1 MVEPEK
7 NEENAVTVESATD
20 NQDITRAEEEDA
32 SDAKDAHQDHLFQI
46 TVKLP
51 HKPYE
56 IPITVSSSEQVQDLR
71 QTIIEQPDTFQYS
84 CFHLEHEGT
93 RINDFVELSEVKEL
107 KADSVIRLVEDPYT
121 EKDARQHTI
130 RVRDLIGAAADRP
143 DTINGLCA
151 GISLHDSITA
161 PYFEATQQ
169 NGTSGNPPPNPAVGY
184 EFEAPPS
191 VQTLLLPKEEP
202 APKTVKAISV
212 SPWNPPPQS
221 LRMKG
226 HLLYLQLTTL
236 EGEQFQITGQDTGF
250 FVNKS
255 SNSKFDPF
263 PRTAPKGASAH
274 SLLTLISK
282 LSPSFDSN
290 FRLLQEYNSRRDPL
304 INFQFTNALPS
315 NPWLVSPSD
324 AALSAHQPDFTR
336 PQESYLISGLENA
349 ETLRDWN
356 EELQGAKELPSKN
369 IQDRVFRERY
379 LSRTFADYTDSAV
392 RGAVL
397 VARGEIAPLNPTE
410 SRDAQIF
417 ISNNVFYSFGADGAE
432 IFTSEGGDAAA
443 RVAVGKDVAGVK
455 LVNQLDVE
463 GLHTPGTVIV
473 DYLGKRIVCQSIV
486 PGIFK
491 QREPGEHQVD
501 YGGVEGRDIVA
512 DNEAFVPAFSKLS
525 KALHVKQHSVW
536 DKEGKKHTLE
546 GSVETKG
553 LLGTDGRKYV
563 LDLYRL
569 TPPDVKWLEDYWRD
583 VPAGEEKPKDADY
596 PHRMAVLRPELVELY
611 WRTQLY
617 VHNAKHVET
626 LAKEKKELESKAEEK
641 KEVETETKPET
652 ETKTN
657 GETEAEGNPQASSI
671 PSFNLSFNPDVYSG
685 QVPQTEDEKKE
696 LMEDEEKVRTLC
708 DYLRNTVIPEF
719 IKDLQEGDVG
729 FPMDGGSLAKL
740 MHKRGI
746 NVRYLGLVAKLAK
759 SQSSRLDALHA
770 LAIQE
775 MIGRAFKHVSS
786 RYLRNLPA
794 PFATSAI
801 AHLLNC
807 LLGTGLNSTPK
818 VELDEDIQSFYPE
831 ADWSCAS
838 ITPDSLAAEIEKE
851 VRLRYRH
858 DLEGNWV
865 SSIKHLQLLREIS
878 LKLGLQLVAKDYKFS
893 SEAASAPLP
902 TTNGTNGTSHGKK
915 KKKLDDQAQANG
927 SSDSLH
933 TKEVHTFEV
942 NDIVNLLPVVKD
954 SCPKSTLAD
963 EALEAGRISI
973 AQDQKELGMELLLES
988 LSLHEQIYGLIHPE
1002 VARVYHQL
1010 AMLYYN
1016 LEQKEAAVE
1025 LARKAVIVSERTL
1038 GLDCNETI
1046 LSYLNLGLFEHGVG
1060 NTSLALAYIKHAL
1073 DLWKLIYGLRHPDS
1087 ITTIN
1092 NAAVMLQGLKLF
1104 HDSRL
1109 WFEKSLEICEGVSG
1123 KDSTN
1128 TATLSFQLAQ
1138 ALALDAEPKAAV
1150 TRMKDAYNIFL
1161 SQLGPDD
1168 RNTKESETWLDTL
1181 TQNAVTIAKHAKD
1194 LQARRSRNITMKP
1207 RVTMGTKPQPQVGQ
1221 SSAEAANGQRDRA
1234 TSATQLDQRSVDEL
1248 IKFIEGGGESARS
1261 PKKRTRGNPKRRA
1274 GASRPT
1280 TAVS

>member
-1 MVEPEK
+1 M
-7 NEENAVTVESATD
+7 
-20 NQDITRAEEEDA
+20 
-32 SDAKDAHQDHLFQI
+32 
-46 TVKLP
+46 
-51 HKPYE
+51 
-56 IPITVSSSEQVQDLR
+56 
-71 QTIIEQPDTFQYS
+71 
-84 CFHLEHEGT
+84 
-93 RINDFVELSEVKEL
+93 ELSEVKGL
-107 KADSVIRLVEDPYT
+107 KLDAVIKLVEDPYT

-161 PYFEATQQ
+161 PYVEAALV
-169 NGTSGNPPPNPAVGY
+169 NGNSSAKASNPAVGY
-184 EFEAPPS
+184 DFEAPAS
-191 VQTLLLPKEEP
+191 FQTILLPRDDP

-212 SPWNPPPQS
+212 SPWNPPPHS

-226 HLLYLQLTTL
+226 HLLYLQLTTV
-236 EGEQFQITGQDTGF
+236 EGEQFQITAQDTGF
-250 FVNKS
+250 YVNRS

-263 PRTAPKGASAH
+263 PRNTPKGASAH
-274 SLLTLISK
+274 SLLSLISK
-282 LSPSFDSN
+282 LSPSFDQN

-315 NPWLVSPSD
+315 NPWLVSASD
-324 AALSAHQPDFTR
+324 ASLSAHQSDLTR
-336 PQESYLISGLENA
+336 PQESYLIAGLENA

-455 LVNQLDVE
+455 LVNQLDIE

-473 DYLGKRIVCQSIV
+473 DHLGKRIVCQSIV

-501 YGGVEGRDIVA
+501 YGGVEGREIVA
-512 DNEAFVPAFSKLS
+512 DNEVFVPVFSKLS
-525 KALHVKQHSVW
+525 KTLHVKKHSVW
-536 DKEGKKHTLE
+536 DKDGKKHTLE

-569 TPPDVKWLEDYWRD
+569 TPPDVKWLEDYWKD
-583 VPAGEEKPKDADY
+583 GSAGEEKSNDFDY

-617 VHNAKHVET
+617 AHNAKHSES
-626 LAKEKKELESKAEEK
+626 LAKKEKASEKTIEKESKQEE
-641 KEVETETKPET
+641 
-652 ETKTN
+652 TN
-657 GETEAEGNPQASSI
+657 GTTESVKKSETPTI
-671 PSFNLSFNPDVYSG
+671 PLFDLTFNSDVYSG
-685 QVPQTEDEKKE
+685 QIPQSDEDKKE
-696 LMEDEEKVRTLC
+696 LADDEEKVKSIC
-708 DYLRNTVIPEF
+708 EYLRNTAIPEF

-729 FPMDGGSLAKL
+729 FPMDGGSLSKL

-746 NVRYLGLVAKLAK
+746 NIRYLGVVARLAK
-759 SQSSRLDALHA
+759 SQTSRLDALYA
-770 LAIQE
+770 LSTQE
-775 MIGRAFKHVSS
+775 MIGRAFKHISHQH
-786 RYLRNLPA
+786 LKNLPA
-794 PFATSAI
+794 PFATSALS
-801 AHLLNC
+801 HLLNC
-807 LLGTGLNSTPK
+807 LLGTGLNNLPK
-818 VELDEDIQSFYPE
+818 VNLEEEVQSFYPE
-831 ADWSCAS
+831 ADWSYAS
-838 ITPDSLAAEIEKE
+838 VTPKSLATAIERE
-851 VRLRYRH
+851 VHMRYRH
-858 DLEGNWV
+858 DLDSNWV
-865 SSIKHLQLLREIS
+865 AEIKHLQLLREIS
-878 LKLGLQLVAKDYKFS
+878 LKVGLQMIAREYKFS
-893 SEAASAPLP
+893 SQTVPP
-902 TTNGTNGTSHGKK
+902 PMTNGTNGTSQGKK
-915 KKKLDDQAQANG
+915 KKKLGDHDQADR
-927 SSDSLH
+927 SSDSLQI
-933 TKEVHTFEV
+933 KEVNTFEPD
-942 NDIVNLLPVVKD
+942 DIINLLPVVKD
-954 SCPKSTLAD
+954 SCPRSTLAD

-973 AQDQKELGMELLLES
+973 AQDQKELGMELFLES

-1038 GLDCNETI
+1038 GLDCSETI
-1046 LSYLNLGLFEHGVG
+1046 LSYLNLGLFEHGIG
-1060 NTSLALAYIKHAL
+1060 NTNLALAYVKHAL

-1109 WFEKSLEICEGVSG
+1109 WFEKSLEICEEVSG
-1123 KDSTN
+1123 KNSTN

-1138 ALALDAEPKAAV
+1138 ALALDNEPKTAV
-1150 TRMKDAYNIFL
+1150 SRMKEAYNIFL
-1161 SQLGPDD
+1161 AQLGPAD
-1168 RNTKESETWLDTL
+1168 RNTKESETWLETL

-1194 LQARRSRNITMKP
+1194 LQARRQRHIQMKP
-1207 RVTMGTKPQPQVGQ
+1207 RMTFGTKPQPQVGQ
-1221 SSAEAANGQRDRA
+1221 SSAEAATGQRDRA
-1234 TSATQLDQRSVDEL
+1234 TSTAQLDQRSVDEL
-1248 IKFIEGGGESARS
+1248 IKFIEGGGESGRS
-1261 PKKRTRGNPKRRA
+1261 PKKRIGANPKRRGGDG
-1274 GASRPT
+1274 GANRAAKPASAST
-1280 TAVS
+1280 